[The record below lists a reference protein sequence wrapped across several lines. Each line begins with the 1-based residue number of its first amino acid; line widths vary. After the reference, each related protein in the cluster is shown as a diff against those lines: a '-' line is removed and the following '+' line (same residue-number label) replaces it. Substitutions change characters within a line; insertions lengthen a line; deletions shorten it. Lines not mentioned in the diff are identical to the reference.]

1 MKNEALTD
9 QLPKADPA
17 IFVIFGITGNL
28 ARHRLLPAL
37 YHLMKDDLLNE
48 HTTIVGV
55 SRRELSV
62 DELINTVELC
72 VLEEDKVCDPTVLD
86 KFRNH
91 LKSIQLDPTNE
102 ADYDRLLQ
110 TLNAIEDTNGVC
122 MHRLYYLSIPPQV
135 YEPVIRNLGEHGLNA
150 GCPHHEG
157 ESRLLVEKPFGYDLA
172 SATELIADTGR
183 YFSEAQ
189 VFRIDHYLAKE
200 TVQNILVF
208 RGHNPV
214 FSSVWGSEHISAID
228 ITLSEQIG
236 VEGRADFYDNV
247 GALRDVVQN
256 HMMQLLALATMELP
270 ADNTSQ
276 ALHNAKQQLM
286 ASIRSADPATDRVVR
301 GQYAGYADE
310 VHNPGSTT
318 ETFVSIGLHIDNE
331 RWRGTAITLTA
342 GKALEAKRT
351 TITLTFTRPERPDI
365 MNKLTFRIQPDEGI
379 DVVLTVKRPGF
390 QRQTEPVRMNF
401 SYADVFDKPEHPEA
415 YERVLLD
422 AINGNHSLFAT
433 SDEILESWRVF
444 EPVLQAW
451 ANNSSDLLIYEPG
464 SQGPNET
471 QAQYS
476 L

>member
-1 MKNEALTD
+1 MNPDPESLRS
-9 QLPKADPA
+9 QPA

-37 YHLMKDDLLNE
+37 YHLMKDDLLDE
-48 HTTIVGV
+48 HTIIVGA

-72 VLEEDKVCDPTVLD
+72 VLEEDKVCDPAVLE
-86 KFRNH
+86 KFRKH
-91 LKSIQLDPTNE
+91 LRSVRLDATNE
-102 ADYDRLLQ
+102 EDYDHLLE
-110 TLNAIEDTNGVC
+110 TLNTIENEQGMC

-150 GCPHHEG
+150 GCPHHKG

-172 SATELIADTGR
+172 SATELIENTAR
-183 YFSEAQ
+183 YFSESQ

-200 TVQNILVF
+200 TAQNILVF
-208 RGHNPV
+208 RSHNPV
-214 FSSVWGSEHISAID
+214 FASVWNNQQVSAID

-256 HMMQLLALATMELP
+256 HVMQLLALVTMELP
-270 ADNTSQ
+270 ADNTSH
-276 ALHNAKQQLM
+276 ALHESKKQLM
-286 ASIRSADPATDRVVR
+286 AAIQPVDPATDRVVR

-310 VHNPGSTT
+310 VHNPGSVT
-318 ETFVSIGLHIDNE
+318 ETFVSLDLHIDNE
-331 RWRGTAITLTA
+331 RWRGVPVTLTA
-342 GKALEAKRT
+342 GKALESKHT
-351 TITLTFTRPERPDI
+351 TITLTFSQPEQPAT
-365 MNKLTFRIQPDEGI
+365 MNKLTFRIQPNEGI
-379 DVVLTVKRPGF
+379 DVVLTVKQPGF
-390 QRQTEPVRMNF
+390 RRETDQVRMNF
-401 SYADVFDKPEHPEA
+401 SYADVFERPEHPEA

-444 EPVLQAW
+444 EHVLQAW
-451 ANNSSDLLIYEPG
+451 ANSSADLLGYEPG
-464 SQGPNET
+464 AAGPVEA
-471 QAQYS
+471 QA
-476 L
+476 LHAL